1 MAESEHN
8 NKTTHANRNMVKLG
22 MVKNSMRNFLRNI
35 ALVFVPM
42 GVFYLFLVVAML
54 LFASSTLQNVSGTI
68 SGFVK
73 LVGESADNSSASV
86 KQFFEYAFARID
98 WNGNFLSIVRQIID
112 TSWITETFKG
122 FFATLSASSEGFD
135 AQVAALVNNFTSTLK
150 ADIGVLASLTA
161 LGVVCANLLIRFLL
175 RRRTARRNLK
185 SFIISHTLVP
195 LFESAMLVVAILLM
209 WLLKWYALLLYVAL
223 TALWAVASLFNSW
236 LIFRDGKVKP
246 KQILTVENILSHI
259 IVCVIMLVIV
269 AAVFV
274 ALWFVNPIVSILVT
288 IPVFIYAVNIID
300 VNTDSYVSRYIA
312 QASGHEEQAVIAA
325 EVAVLTDEEAPTD
338 AAKTEENKEN

>member
-1 MAESEHN
+1 MAESENN
-8 NKTTHANRNMVKLG
+8 NKTPHVNRNVVKLG

-54 LFASSTLQNVSGTI
+54 LFASSTFQNVSGTI

-135 AQVAALVNNFTSTLK
+135 AQVAALVNSFTSTLK
-150 ADIGVLASLTA
+150 ADIGVLASLTV

-223 TALWAVASLFNSW
+223 TALWAVVSLFNSW
-236 LIFRDGKVKP
+236 LIFRDGKVKA

-312 QASGHEEQAVIAA
+312 QASEPNEQEAIAVD
-325 EVAVLTDEEAPTD
+325 VAVLTDEEAPAD
-338 AAKTEENKEN
+338 AAKAEQD